1 MTEGRVD
8 ERETKSAMVDSS
20 FKRSGRKIKKGREET
35 KLVSRI
41 TKRNCWGE
49 ELHVYNS
56 RKSILSMG
64 KTRYT

>member
-49 ELHVYNS
+49 E
-56 RKSILSMG
+56 
-64 KTRYT
+64 